1 MAKPNAS
8 GAAAESGGA
17 ATNDAGNHHPQQHQ
31 QLTESFVR
39 AFDKQRSTLAGFAR
53 CSNLE
58 ELHVVRD
65 GFYLGM
71 AKDLCPDEYKRVLV
85 MVLKRKFGSSN
96 GNGNGNGDETNSHN
110 DNGCYDTGI
119 VPGENQGMLSMSF
132 EEMVLAARVC
142 DNDNEIDTHTDNDNH
157 NHNKSNNTNTNTNT
171 NENDETKD
179 TAAAATTTK
188 PCVGTKRGRPPLA
201 ALHGD
206 GSGHLT
212 GGRGPPRGDGGT
224 NSQVDRERIA
234 PPPASLF
241 IAPASGGAARTPDH
255 GGPVLFP
262 SRDTECLRFA
272 KHCQEDPR
280 GMRLPAA
287 EGQAGGTRKS
297 GNRTIHRLQLQIKVQ
312 NACGDALASVIQI

>member
-96 GNGNGNGDETNSHN
+96 GNGNGDGDGDTAEEQRLDGDETAPTAPS
-110 DNGCYDTGI
+110 GPS
-119 VPGENQGMLSMSF
+119 VENY
-132 EEMVLAARVC
+132 
-142 DNDNEIDTHTDNDNH
+142 
-157 NHNKSNNTNTNTNT
+157 
-171 NENDETKD
+171 
-179 TAAAATTTK
+179 
-188 PCVGTKRGRPPLA
+188 
-201 ALHGD
+201 
-206 GSGHLT
+206 
-212 GGRGPPRGDGGT
+212 
-224 NSQVDRERIA
+224 
-234 PPPASLF
+234 LF
-241 IAPASGGAARTPDH
+241 IFLKFVSCMIPTINYDFTMEVTA
-255 GGPVLFP
+255 
-262 SRDTECLRFA
+262 DTS
-272 KHCQEDPR
+272 K
-280 GMRLPAA
+280 
-287 EGQAGGTRKS
+287 
-297 GNRTIHRLQLQIKVQ
+297 
-312 NACGDALASVIQI
+312 